1 MNDLGR
7 DLVLAHL
14 TLPHLLPPDFISMAA
29 ETGFQGV
36 SLRLIPASPPEEEQL
51 PMFGSSP
58 LLARTLE
65 QIEATGVYVNDIE
78 VPKIEPDIDL
88 GALERVLETA
98 ARLQARFL
106 TVVALDD
113 VEERVADRLA
123 AVAELSASYG
133 LRTAL
138 ECMAFMGIK
147 TLAQGARVIDL
158 SGRSEVGLII
168 DPLHLDRAGDSP
180 ANIAMLPP
188 ERIAWVQ
195 LCDAGARPDV
205 TDIEALIDEARGN
218 RLVPGTG
225 TLPLSAVMA
234 AVPGHV
240 PVSLEVPTRGM
251 IGSIPDAEIATMMRD
266 AAVKL
271 LVDH

>member
-1 MNDLGR
+1 MTNFGR

-14 TLPHLLPPDFISMAA
+14 TLPHLLPPDFISIAA

-58 LLARTLE
+58 LLARTIE
-65 QIEATGVYVNDIE
+65 QMEATGVYVNDIE
-78 VPKIEPDIDL
+78 VLKIVPDIDL
-88 GALERVLETA
+88 AALERVLETA
-98 ARLQARFL
+98 ARLQACFL
-106 TVVALDD
+106 TVVAPDH
-113 VEERVADRLA
+113 VEGRVADRLA

-133 LRTAL
+133 LATAL
-138 ECMAFMGIK
+138 ECMTFMGIK
-147 TLAQGARVIDL
+147 TLAQGQRVVDL
-158 SGRSEVGLII
+158 SGRSDVSLII

-180 ANIAMLPP
+180 GNVARLTP

-205 TDIEALIDEARGN
+205 TDTEALIDEARGN
-218 RLVPGTG
+218 RLVPGSG
-225 TLPLSAVMA
+225 TLPLSEIMA
-234 AVPGHV
+234 AVPDHV

-251 IGSIPDAEIATMMRD
+251 IGSIPDAEIANMMRD
-266 AAVKL
+266 AAVKIIAG
-271 LVDH
+271 H

>member
-1 MNDLGR
+1 MTNFGR

-14 TLPHLLPPDFISMAA
+14 TLPHLLPADFISIAA

-51 PMFGSSP
+51 PMFRSSP
-58 LLARTLE
+58 LLARTIE
-65 QIEATGVYVNDIE
+65 QMEATGVYVNDIE
-78 VPKIEPDIDL
+78 VLKIEPDIDL
-88 GALERVLETA
+88 AALERVLETA

-106 TVVALDD
+106 TVVALDH
-113 VEERVADRLA
+113 VEERVADHLA

-133 LRTAL
+133 LATAL

-147 TLAQGARVIDL
+147 TLAQGERVIEL
-158 SGRSEVGLII
+158 SGRGDVGLII

-180 ANIAMLPP
+180 SDVEKLAP

-205 TDIEALIDEARGN
+205 TDNEALIEEARGN
-218 RLVPGTG
+218 RLVPGSG
-225 TLPLSAVMA
+225 ILPLSEIMA
-234 AVPGHV
+234 AVPDDA
-240 PVSLEVPTRGM
+240 PVSLEVPTRGI
-251 IGSIPDAEIATMMRD
+251 IGSIPDADIATMMRD
-266 AAVKL
+266 AVVKI
-271 LVDH
+271 LVGY